1 MADEEVKIIAGDL
14 MVSYNMCGTK
24 NKFYNKIIVI
34 LFVTDIL
41 WQMNADFKGTHYG
54 AFTV

>member
-34 LFVTDIL
+34 LWECPKVCVNL
-41 WQMNADFKGTHYG
+41 
-54 AFTV
+54 

>member
-1 MADEEVKIIAGDL
+1 MADEEVKIIARDL

-34 LFVTDIL
+34 LFL
-41 WQMNADFKGTHYG
+41 LY
-54 AFTV
+54 